1 MAPRPSLEWHLTDL
15 CNYRCPYCCEGQH
28 LRGKRRHGH
37 AKDATIQAVS
47 RLLEN
52 LPGSWQVK
60 FSGAEETIH
69 PAFMEVCRR
78 VIACGHTIALTT
90 NFSPA
95 RPRLEEFVK
104 GCGPALEF
112 FNASLHL
119 GQVDPDKFI
128 DKAVFFQGIKDPAT
142 DFTVCA
148 VVTEDNFD
156 ELMAVRDRLGRGS
169 VAMAFQVL
177 KVGAEFYRYP
187 EHIEKEIADSLVG
200 GTDSIRSFKSYGTPC
215 HTGQFFFVVKPNG
228 RIFRCFSKT
237 PWYNY
242 MGNIRQGSFSLY
254 DGPRPCLADECTCV
268 VPANR
273 NMIRFGESAGT
284 LAIARH
290 KAECLLTRLPNLL
303 REPLYRGVS

>member
-28 LRGKRRHGH
+28 QRGKRRHGH
-37 AKDATIQAVS
+37 AGDATVRAVLK
-47 RLLEN
+47 LLET

-69 PAFMEVCRR
+69 PGFLEVCRK

-90 NFSPA
+90 NFSPSRPHLEKLA
-95 RPRLEEFVK
+95 RQ
-104 GCGPALEF
+104 CGPALEF
-112 FNASLHL
+112 INASLHP

-128 DKAVFFQGIKDPAT
+128 EKAIFFRGIKDPAT
-142 DFTVCA
+142 EFTVCA
-148 VVTEDNFD
+148 VVTEENFD
-156 ELMAVRDRLGRGS
+156 QLMSVRDRLMRGS
-169 VAMAFQVL
+169 VPMAFQVL
-177 KVGAEFYRYP
+177 KVGSQFTSYP
-187 EHIEKEIADSLVG
+187 KPIEEQIRDSLVG
-200 GTDSIRSFKSYGTPC
+200 GTESIRGFESYGTPC
-215 HTGQFFFVVKPNG
+215 HTGQLFFVVKPNG
-228 RIFRCFSKT
+228 RVFRCFSKQ

-242 MGNIRQGSFSLY
+242 MGNVRQASFSLY
-254 DGPRPCLADECTCV
+254 DGPRPCLARECTCV

-273 NMIRFGESAGT
+273 NMIRFGESAGA

-303 REPLYRGVS
+303 REPLYRGG